1 MKREK
6 DRAKAIHKVFFF
18 VDIFL
23 MVIISCLLGFLVYTA
38 RPENDDKSYMLANL
52 MITVVPSIL
61 EVVFS
66 LVLFISAW

>member
-6 DRAKAIHKVFFF
+6 QRAKAIHKVFFF
-18 VDIFL
+18 VDIVL
-23 MVIISCLLGFLVYTA
+23 MVLISCLLGFLVYTA
-38 RPENDDKSYMLANL
+38 RPENDDKSFMLANL

>member
-18 VDIFL
+18 VDIVL
-23 MVIISCLLGFLVYTA
+23 MVLISCLLGFLVYTA
-38 RPENDDKSYMLANL
+38 RPGNDDKSYMLANL